1 MIVRFRKQLIQ
12 WKFLERRH
20 TQNLHK
26 SVEGQIHGQLLL
38 YDRNECVNRDRH
50 PDLRPDGVLRR
61 PVKRL
66 YLNNLNPRKR
76 MRLLA

>member
-1 MIVRFRKQLIQ
+1 M
-12 WKFLERRH
+12 
-20 TQNLHK
+20 
-26 SVEGQIHGQLLL
+26 QIHGQLLL

-66 YLNNLNPRKR
+66 NPQVLFDPTEEQFDLPVVEPK
-76 MRLLA
+76 A